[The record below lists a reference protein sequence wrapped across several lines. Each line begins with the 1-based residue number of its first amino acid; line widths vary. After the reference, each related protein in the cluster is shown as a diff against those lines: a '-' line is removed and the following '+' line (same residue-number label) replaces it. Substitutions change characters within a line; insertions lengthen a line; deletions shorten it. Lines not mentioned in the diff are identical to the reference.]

1 MWSYILGMYVPPDT
15 KLAIFQGSPFHLWI
29 DTGFFFSFP
38 LFIALLS
45 LVCPDLSRYLLYINP
60 PSVAWNHAEQVWS
73 FFPLTTIL
81 NIKDSYA
88 FLSLHIHPHPYKSSF
103 FVSCFWKGYAFIS
116 FVLYSRGRLQGD
128 PHWPEEHP
136 NMVSEPHIIVQG
148 CYEVL
153 SKYINYCK

>member
-45 LVCPDLSRYLLYINP
+45 LVCPDLSHYLLYINP

-103 FVSCFWKGYAFIS
+103 FVSCFLKWYATNTHTHTHFPVKRSIIPS
-116 FVLYSRGRLQGD
+116 DIPSVILLSL
-128 PHWPEEHP
+128 
-136 NMVSEPHIIVQG
+136 VS
-148 CYEVL
+148 L
-153 SKYINYCK
+153 L